1 MHGYNYSK
9 REPVDPTAVMG
20 VRTYAQMGSKWIKK
34 LNSENM
40 QKEQFSEWGG
50 EGRCRER
57 RYADHMFIH
66 IFFRMHH
73 FVVKIFFASGGNGA
87 LTPLT
92 KILRTPFSTAFR
104 FPLHD

>member
-50 EGRCRER
+50 EE
-57 RYADHMFIH
+57 
-66 IFFRMHH
+66 
-73 FVVKIFFASGGNGA
+73 NGA
-87 LTPLT
+87 MLTTCLFIYSSECT
-92 KILRTPFSTAFR
+92 IS
-104 FPLHD
+104 